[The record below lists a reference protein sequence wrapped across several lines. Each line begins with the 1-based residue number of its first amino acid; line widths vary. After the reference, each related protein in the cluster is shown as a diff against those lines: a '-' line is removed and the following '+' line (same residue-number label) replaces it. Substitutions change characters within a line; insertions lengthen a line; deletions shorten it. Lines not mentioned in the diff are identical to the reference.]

1 MVMAKKTNEIIAGL
15 DIGSNS
21 IKFVA
26 GQLPNNQ
33 GDKQLLNIIGAVSLP
48 SAGISKGSVI
58 SIEDAS
64 NIISDALDKLERMIG
79 HPIEDAWVGI
89 SGPHITSQK
98 SKGVVAVSRTD
109 GEITDDD
116 VERAIDAARG
126 ISTPS
131 NYEILHVVPRRFSI
145 DGQTEIKDPVGMS
158 GIRLEVDAQII
169 EGLSSQIKNLTKC
182 VYRTGLDIEDVV
194 LSVLAASEVVLT
206 NRQKELGAVVIDI
219 GGATTSVIVYEEG
232 DVLHTSVLP
241 IGSDHITSDIAIGLR
256 VSIDTAEKIKLEY
269 GIATPNHIDKKEE
282 IDLSQIDR
290 QEEQSVSRKYI
301 SSIIEARVEEIFEK
315 VDQELLKVDRSGM
328 LPAGAVIIGGG
339 AKLPGIVEVAKSKL
353 RLPVSLGS
361 LQGVTSSIDKVND
374 LSYLTA
380 VGLVV
385 WGEKMIPDRG
395 GSRLSFSRFKSIAE
409 VSGKINK
416 WFKSLIP

>member
-1 MVMAKKTNEIIAGL
+1 MGKKINEIIAGL

-21 IKFVA
+21 VKFVA
-26 GQLPNNQ
+26 GQLPTVMP
-33 GDKQLLNIIGAVSLP
+33 DKQLLNIIGAVSLP

-79 HPIEDAWVGI
+79 HPIENVWVGI
-89 SGPHITSQK
+89 SGPHIVSQK

-116 VERAIDAARG
+116 VERAIDAARS

-158 GIRLEVDAQII
+158 GIRLEVDTQII
-169 EGLSSQIKNLTKC
+169 EGLSAQVKNLTKA

-206 NRQKELGAVVIDI
+206 NRQRELGSMVIDI
-219 GGATTSVIVYEEG
+219 GGATTSLIVYEDG

-256 VSIDTAEKIKLEY
+256 VSIDTAERIKLEY
-269 GIATPNHIDKKEE
+269 GMANPGQIDKKEE
-282 IDLSQIDR
+282 IDLSTIDR
-290 QEEQSVSRKYI
+290 LEEQMVSRKYI
-301 SSIIEARVEEIFEK
+301 ASIIEARVEEIFEK
-315 VDQELLKVDRSGM
+315 VDQELIKIDRSGM
-328 LPAGAVIIGGG
+328 LPAGAVMIGGG
-339 AKLPGIVEVAKSKL
+339 AKLPGIVEVAKRKL

-374 LSYLTA
+374 LAYMTA
-380 VGLVV
+380 VGLVA
-385 WGEKMIPDRG
+385 WGEKMIPDA
-395 GSRLSFSRFKSIAE
+395 SANRLSLSQFKRVAD
-409 VSGKINK
+409 VSHKINK
-416 WFKSLIP
+416 WFKSLFP